1 MKTATFLLLPLT
13 LLGTLSSFRPAA
25 PAAPAGLSVMAT
37 AVQRDVRAVDAF
49 QELSLGLP
57 AEVIVRQG
65 SEQRVEI
72 DAAAEDLKQVE
83 TTVKDGRLRIRRP
96 EKSGFRWTDDYK
108 FKQPVKIYVTMT
120 TVKLLSVSGSGS
132 IRTETPVKATQLKLS
147 MSGSGRLQV
156 NAVTDALTTSISG
169 SGRILVSGSAD
180 TNDVS
185 ISGSGRIEAQ
195 DLRTNSTSASI
206 SGSGNCRVYASKTL
220 DARIS
225 GSGSI
230 VYQGGAQ
237 VSSHIAGSG
246 SVRRG

>member
-1 MKTATFLLLPLT
+1 MKTATLLLLPLT

-25 PAAPAGLSVMAT
+25 SAAT
-37 AVQRDVRAVDAF
+37 AVVAPAVQREVRTVGAF

-65 SEQRVEI
+65 DEQRVEV
-72 DAAAEDLKQVE
+72 DAAAEDLQQIE

-120 TVKLLSVSGSGS
+120 TLKLLSVSGSGS

-156 NAVTDALTTSISG
+156 NAVADALTTSISG

-195 DLRTNSTSASI
+195 DLRTNTTSASI

-230 VYQGGAQ
+230 MYQGSPQ
-237 VSSHIAGSG
+237 VSTHIAGSG